1 MHIVLIASEALVN
14 LSSAD
19 ILQVYL
25 SAFSNK
31 STDKPAKSDQSSLT
45 AGAIAGI
52 TISTSLVIVVAMI
65 AILLLSIKL
74 YQYKQ
79 RRM

>member
-1 MHIVLIASEALVN
+1 MHIVFIASEALVN

-19 ILQVYL
+19 TLHVYL

-31 STDKPAKSDQSSLT
+31 STDKPEKSDQSSLT

-52 TISTSLVIVVAMI
+52 TISTSLLIIVAMI